1 LAQDAEH
8 KSIRV
13 APFRPGVKPENWI
26 TVAAANTENDKPRW
40 SPDGR
45 TLYFTSLRDG
55 FRCIW
60 AQGLNPI
67 TKIPSGEP
75 SDDSFPQRREI
86 DIQRAVVRAGTR
98 GSFRPPGIR
107 SGRATATSG

>member
-1 LAQDAEH
+1 M
-8 KSIRV
+8 

-75 SDDSFPQRREI
+75 SATIHFHSAVRSISNVPLFVQELAVASDRLVFVLGAPRQRLA
-86 DIQRAVVRAGTR
+86 DAGQMKLWE
-98 GSFRPPGIR
+98 
-107 SGRATATSG
+107 